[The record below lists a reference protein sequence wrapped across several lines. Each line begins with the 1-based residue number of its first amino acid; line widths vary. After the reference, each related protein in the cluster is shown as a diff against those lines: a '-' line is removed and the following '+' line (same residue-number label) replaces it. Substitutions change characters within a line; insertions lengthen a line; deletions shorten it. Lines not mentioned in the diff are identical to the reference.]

1 MELFTFVRCSK
12 SVKQVSKPQQSDK
25 TNTFKYVSIKD
36 RLIKSHGWFLIGD
49 RTQSFAYF
57 FNFVHYWFAGE
68 RIVRAAS
75 YKI

>member
-57 FNFVHYWFAGE
+57 F
-68 RIVRAAS
+68 
-75 YKI
+75 

>member
-12 SVKQVSKPQQSDK
+12 SVKQVSKPQQSDE

-57 FNFVHYWFAGE
+57 FLISFIIGLL
-68 RIVRAAS
+68 VRE
-75 YKI
+75 